1 MNCVIWGG
9 TGQAKVVR
17 PILESNGHQVVA
29 VFDNDPACIA
39 PFADVALRGN
49 WAAFERWRPR
59 LVEPC
64 GFVVAVG
71 GHRGEDRCE
80 LSLRLVEAGLEP
92 LSAVHERA
100 FVSDQSTLGRGSQVM
115 AMAAVAV
122 LAAVGDFCIVN
133 TGASIDHDCRVGRG
147 VHVMPGAVVTGDVT
161 IGEFA
166 TVGSGAVVLPG
177 VVIGP
182 GAMIGAGAV
191 VRRNVEPGATVVGL
205 TARPRP
211 APNPLD
217 SGTCTP
223 S

>member
-17 PILESNGHQVVA
+17 PILEASGHQVVA
-29 VFDNDPACIA
+29 VFDNDPACVA
-39 PFADVALRGN
+39 PFADVELWGD
-49 WAAFERWRPR
+49 WPAFVRLRPR

-71 GHRGEDRCE
+71 GRRGEDRCE
-80 LSLRLVEAGLEP
+80 LSRRLVEAGLEP

-100 FVSDQSTLGRGSQVM
+100 FVSDQSTLGRGAQVM

-122 LAAVGDFCIVN
+122 LAALGDFCIVN
-133 TGASIDHDCRVGRG
+133 TGASIDHDCRIGRG
-147 VHVMPGAVVTGDVT
+147 VHVMPGAVVTGAVT
-161 IGEFA
+161 IGDFA

-182 GAMIGAGAV
+182 RAMIGAGAV
-191 VRRNVEPGATVVGL
+191 VSRNVEPGATMVGL
-205 TARPRP
+205 PARPY
-211 APNPLD
+211 AAANALD
-217 SGTCTP
+217 SET
-223 S
+223 SASS